1 MNNTRVKISD
11 ADFDHAVAYLKFK
24 MAAHVEWFRLESK
37 EDRKSARRA
46 FQDAVESG
54 SCGKLRDFCSAW
66 LKPEQ
71 RRQLSSALRTRK
83 SKRALNKKTLNVTH
97 EAYLLLKG
105 RSTETG
111 KTLSDTIV
119 HMFSE
124 AGKSGGV
131 ASQKMGGIYGGK
143 DWRNGSPSRKA
154 GLEKN
159 RPPLAGGLGRQH

>member
-11 ADFDHAVAYLKFK
+11 ADFGHVVAYLKLK
-24 MAAHVEWFRLESK
+24 MAAHIEWFRLEHK
-37 EDRKSARRA
+37 EDRKAARRA

-66 LKPEQ
+66 LTPEQ
-71 RRQLSSALRTRK
+71 WRQLSSALRSRK
-83 SKRALNKKTLNVTH
+83 SKRALDKKTLNVTH
-97 EAYLLLKG
+97 EAYSLLKM

-111 KTLSDTIV
+111 KTLSDTII

-124 AGKSGGV
+124 AGKNGGV
-131 ASQKMGGIYGGK
+131 ASPKTGGAYGGK
-143 DWRNGSPSRKA
+143 DWRNGNLSRKA

-159 RPPLAGGLGRQH
+159 RPPLVGGLGRQH